1 MALAGGLAGALA
13 PMAAAQD
20 RDFLTGDE
28 TSQIK
33 DAQDPNARIQLYAK
47 FARRRIDLVK
57 SLLSKDKQGRSI
69 VIHDALDDYAQ
80 ILDAIDAVID
90 DALVRKIDVKP
101 SMMALSNY
109 ERDCLPLLK
118 RIRDS
123 HPNDL
128 DRYDFVL
135 KTAIDATVDGI
146 ESASADLDE
155 RAKDVQHKDAEER
168 KAVEQMENSRAEAMP
183 RKPAGKERRRTAA
196 TTGAQRK
203 PPTLLRPGEKLGPT
217 GVTGSTGPRRIKWRR
232 PPGLR
237 GGRLRLHYL
246 GSGFTTSVRS

>member
-1 MALAGGLAGALA
+1 MKFPIWLIAAGLALASVLSGAPTPL
-13 PMAAAQD
+13 AAAQD

-28 TSQIK
+28 TAQIK
-33 DAQDPNARIQLYAK
+33 DAQDPNVRIQLYSR

-109 ERDCLPLLK
+109 ERDALPMLK
-118 RIRDS
+118 RIRES

-135 KTAIDATVDGI
+135 KTAIDATMDGI
-146 ESASADLDE
+146 ETASADLDE
-155 RAKDVQHKDAEER
+155 RAKDVQHKADVER
-168 KAVEQMENSRAEAMP
+168 KAVEQMEN
-183 RKPAGKERRRTAA
+183 PAQKDAKQAQQKKDGEQQQQQEQ
-196 TTGAQRK
+196 QRK

-217 GVTGSTGPRRIKWRR
+217 GVTGTTGPV
-232 PPGLR
+232 G
-237 GGRLRLHYL
+237 
-246 GSGFTTSVRS
+246 

>member
-1 MALAGGLAGALA
+1 MKFPVWLIAAGLTLAATLS
-13 PMAAAQD
+13 PVAAAQD

-28 TSQIK
+28 SAQIK
-33 DAQDPNARIQLYAK
+33 DAQDPNARIQLYAR
-47 FARRRIDLVK
+47 FARRRIDLIK
-57 SLLSKDKQGRSI
+57 SLLSKDKQARSI

-80 ILDAIDAVID
+80 ILDAIDSVID

-101 SMMALSNY
+101 SMMALANY

-135 KTAIDATVDGI
+135 KTAIDATTDGI
-146 ESASADLDE
+146 ESASADMDE
-155 RAKDVQHKDAEER
+155 RAKDVQHNADVER
-168 KAVEQMENSRAEAMP
+168 KAVEQMET
-183 RKPAGKERRRTAA
+183 PADRDAKKQQQKKDGEQQQPS
-196 TTGAQRK
+196 QRK

-217 GVTGSTGPRRIKWRR
+217 GVTGSTGPV
-232 PPGLR
+232 G
-237 GGRLRLHYL
+237 
-246 GSGFTTSVRS
+246 

>member
-1 MALAGGLAGALA
+1 MKSPLWFMTAGLALAGALA
-13 PMAAAQD
+13 PAAVAQD

-28 TSQIK
+28 AAQIK
-33 DAQDPNARIQLYAK
+33 DSQEPNARIQLYAK
-47 FARRRIDLVK
+47 FARRRIDLIK
-57 SLLSKDKQGRSI
+57 SLISRDKQGRSI

-80 ILDAIDAVID
+80 IIDAIDAVID
-90 DALVRKIDVKP
+90 DALVRKVDVKP

-168 KAVEQMENSRAEAMP
+168 KALEQMET
-183 RKPAGKERRRTAA
+183 PADKDAKKQQEKKDGDQQQPS
-196 TTGAQRK
+196 GRK
-203 PPTLLRPGEKLGPT
+203 PPTLMRPGEKMGPT
-217 GVTGSTGPRRIKWRR
+217 GVTGSTGPAKQ
-232 PPGLR
+232 
-237 GGRLRLHYL
+237 
-246 GSGFTTSVRS
+246 